1 MTNDLAWGVEPEELF
16 CSGTVLYNGQPVGII
31 VAETFEVAHLA
42 ATLVDIQYD
51 KNSNSNPFKYHLFRK
66 CLP

>member
-1 MTNDLAWGVEPEELF
+1 MTNDLFWGVEPEELF

-31 VAETFEVAHLA
+31 LAETFELAHLA

-51 KNSNSNPFKYHLFRK
+51 TNSNLNSLETYLF
-66 CLP
+66 